1 VPWSVAPFFTY
12 IGMKNNF
19 TKVENEFLEKIISA
33 KLTGCEYACILFIIR
48 KIKGWHKECDA
59 IAQSQMKKATGY
71 SIRQIRRAIL
81 VLVKKGFIEIID
93 SEKSTTIYAL
103 RADMDVPLAKEGAD
117 MDVPSTQDTD
127 VRKGRTRMSY
137 TKERYTKEKKYR
149 RKIFKMQKL
158 LPHEKDSILDQ
169 FFLDIGK
176 KSWTNNERAEVE
188 KKLFGK

>member
-1 VPWSVAPFFTY
+1 
-12 IGMKNNF
+12 
-19 TKVENEFLEKIISA
+19 
-33 KLTGCEYACILFIIR
+33 
-48 KIKGWHKECDA
+48 
-59 IAQSQMKKATGY
+59 MKKATGY